1 MNNERRKT
9 LALAVLARFAK
20 DTGLNIDVNKPEV
33 GDGLAAALT
42 DLLTDLR
49 HCADSR
55 SIDFHR
61 ALDLSYDHYL
71 AEKQDGA

>member
-1 MNNERRKT
+1 
-9 LALAVLARFAK
+9 
-20 DTGLNIDVNKPEV
+20 LNIDVNKPEV